1 MRNKNLLI
9 FATIL
14 LLAIAVTACGA
25 QDATAAT
32 ESAPTPVTGPISFI
46 KDVMPIFESRCIKC
60 HGGDSI
66 KEGLDLKTYESLMA
80 GSKNGSVITPGNAN
94 DSFLAQQVIDKEMPK
109 RGPKLTPEQVQ
120 VIINWINA
128 GALNN

>member
-1 MRNKNLLI
+1 MHNKNLLI
-9 FATIL
+9 VATTL
-14 LLAIAVTACGA
+14 LLAIALTACGA
-25 QDATAAT
+25 QNATAAT
-32 ESAPTPVTGPISFI
+32 ESAPTPVTGPISFT
-46 KDVMPIFESRCIKC
+46 KDVMPIFESY
-60 HGGDSI
+60 SI

-109 RGPKLTPEQVQ
+109 RGPKLTPDQVQ